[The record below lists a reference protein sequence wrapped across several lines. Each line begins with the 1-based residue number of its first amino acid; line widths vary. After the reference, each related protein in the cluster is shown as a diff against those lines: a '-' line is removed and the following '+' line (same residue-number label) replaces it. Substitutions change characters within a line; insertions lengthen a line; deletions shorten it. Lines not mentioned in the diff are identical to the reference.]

1 MVMLF
6 WPKCNKCF
14 KMRSKFRIFPSLRER
29 VTTFSDMKQSI
40 KLKEIPRDEDNWCI
54 EIAPNDL

>member
-1 MVMLF
+1 MVMHF

-14 KMRSKFRIFPSLRER
+14 KTRSKFGIFPSLRAK
-29 VTTFSDMKQSI
+29 VTTFSDMKQFI
-40 KLKEIPRDEDNWCI
+40 KLKEILRNVVNWCI